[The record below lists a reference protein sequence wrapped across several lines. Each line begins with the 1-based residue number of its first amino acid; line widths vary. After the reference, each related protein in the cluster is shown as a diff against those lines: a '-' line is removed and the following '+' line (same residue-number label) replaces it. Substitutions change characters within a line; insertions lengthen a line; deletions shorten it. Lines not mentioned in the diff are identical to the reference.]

1 MKKIYHYLFSM
12 LFISMSFLSC
22 EAPPEVIPTENK
34 PTSETL
40 SSVRSSS
47 PRSFTLNIT
56 GGDYSVGIIDR
67 FTDPPKITIVS
78 PSMCPY
84 NYLYQIPENVTPN
97 YTDIEIIAT
106 NSSMRHIVGFCD
118 DYGCYSHSGTY
129 SYGVFWNGSQN
140 ITALFDPTNWRP
152 DPLPPGI
159 DDEGG
164 SGGGE
169 TPPEYSNVS
178 ITVETMDV
186 SIIIEYINRYGDL
199 VKTSIAGVTM
209 LNQIQTNYGVK
220 MEITNS
226 NSNYVKVH
234 FHDGS
239 GTTDELIAPFGTFSK
254 TISPTSANY
263 YYRIY

>member
-1 MKKIYHYLFSM
+1 MKKIYHYLFSL

-22 EAPPEVIPTENK
+22 EAPPEVTPTENET
-34 PTSETL
+34 TSEPL
-40 SSVRSSS
+40 SSVRSPS

-84 NYLYQIPENVTPN
+84 TYLYQIPENVTPKIN
-97 YTDIEIIAT
+97 DIEIIAT

-118 DYGCYSHSGTY
+118 DYGCYSHFGTY
-129 SYGVFWNGSQN
+129 IYAVFWNGSQN

-164 SGGGE
+164 SGSE
-169 TPPEYSNVS
+169 PSSEYSDVS
-178 ITVETMDV
+178 ITVEAMGINVTV
-186 SIIIEYINRYGDL
+186 EYLTKSGNI
-199 VKTSIAGVTM
+199 VKTPIAGVT
-209 LNQIQTNYGVK
+209 LLSQIQKDYGIN
-220 MEITNS
+220 MELYNS
-226 NSNYVKVH
+226 NSNYTKVYLNN
-234 FHDGS
+234 GS
-239 GTTDELIAPFGTFSK
+239 SISDVLIEPRGTYSQK
-254 TISPTSANY
+254 ISPTSANY

>member
-84 NYLYQIPENVTPN
+84 TYLYQIPENVTPKIN
-97 YTDIEIIAT
+97 DIEIIAT

-152 DPLPPGI
+152 DPLPPGV